1 VPRFSFTNQQT
12 GNPPALSSTNQ
23 QTANPGA
30 FVFTNQQPG
39 NAPALPST
47 SQQSGNAPRFSFTNQ
62 QPGNTAAL
70 PSTNQQPGNAPRFSF
85 TNQQTENPLAF
96 TFNLPTSSSQVRQ
109 PIPSFS
115 VTPSAQKQHL
125 SNDNPQSSLPS
136 TNSPKQITASNE
148 AIKYTEYSTFP
159 LSKKSSD
166 PPTPTPQQPSPPGQE
181 QEESDAPASL
191 ADQSLMAKKMNTK
204 LRDPSNLVVDR
215 SDPMSPLYSLK
226 SFEELNLKRDLLKG
240 NFIK

>member
-1 VPRFSFTNQQT
+1 M
-12 GNPPALSSTNQ
+12 GNALCCVSRNPKKRNHLTLPSTDQ
-23 QTANPGA
+23 QTADS
-30 FVFTNQQPG
+30 
-39 NAPALPST
+39 AP
-47 SQQSGNAPRFSFTNQ
+47 FSF
-62 QPGNTAAL
+62 
-70 PSTNQQPGNAPRFSF
+70 
-85 TNQQTENPLAF
+85 QQTENPPPLSYQQAAKPPAF
-96 TFNLPTSSSQVRQ
+96 TFNLPTSNSQVRQ